1 MNSSTFKQ
9 YLPTVLGHLA
19 VVLVYVASLAYSVG
33 RLEAVL
39 DARIMAVDRQDIV
52 HHQMAMEATSNLA
65 RERDLKLAP
74 MDVRLSRMEQLA
86 EVINRMATDV
96 SAMRVEQAS
105 TNRRIDELKEQIKK

>member
-1 MNSSTFKQ
+1 MNSTTFKQ
-9 YLPTVLGHLA
+9 YLPTVFGHLA

-39 DARIMAVDRQDIV
+39 DARIMAVDRQDTV
-52 HHQMAMEATSNLA
+52 HHQIAMDATSSLA

-74 MDVRLSRMEQLA
+74 VEARLQHIEQLSD
-86 EVINRMATDV
+86 VINRMASDV
-96 SAMRVEQAS
+96 SAMRVEQTA